1 MHNQSKKAGSANT
14 RELISSISKAFWGVY
29 LRSHELAG
37 NTGSG
42 GRSEQCHVSRDAHTR
57 ISARE
62 AGEKAITTKKNREFL
77 FFCRALHAG
86 RNVLFC
92 LCEEALQ
99 GPFESITIYNTR
111 RNAHSR
117 PIYKLYL
124 TLHRSFDVESSA
136 FCIQLRIN
144 IILVCVCHVP
154 FIQVKN
160 LWHFSRLISY
170 SG

>member
-1 MHNQSKKAGSANT
+1 MFIFVHTNWPETPDLVADPNNAM
-14 RELISSISKAFWGVY
+14 
-29 LRSHELAG
+29 
-37 NTGSG
+37 
-42 GRSEQCHVSRDAHTR
+42 CHVTHTR
-57 ISARE
+57 GLVHARL
-62 AGEKAITTKKNREFL
+62 GKKQSPLKKTVNFF

-99 GPFESITIYNTR
+99 GPFESITVYNTR